1 MSPPLTL
8 PEGRSVGDGNDVKA
22 EFASFLLRLVEHG
35 MRLALSA
42 PFFDLFPVVHIQVF
56 ITYDGL
62 SLVSICKSS
71 LLSQAASFGRV
82 SQR

>member
-1 MSPPLTL
+1 MSLPLPL
-8 PEGRSVGDGNDVKA
+8 QKGDSVRDGNDVKA

-35 MRLALSA
+35 MRLALST

-71 LLSQAASFGRV
+71 LLSQAALFGRF